1 MKLIV
6 TKEGASLPQNTWKEG
21 QEIKCS
27 TPLAE
32 MFIKNGFV
40 IDEDAPK
47 VDEPKVDDEPKKGES
62 LDPKVDDEETKQPK
76 PKTKK

>member
-6 TKEGASLPQNTWKEG
+6 TKKGAELKHNNWKEG
-21 QEIKCS
+21 QLIKCS

-40 IDEDAPK
+40 IDQ
-47 VDEPKVDDEPKKGES
+47 ES
-62 LDPKVDDEETKQPK
+62 TPVIDEEKVKT
-76 PKTKK
+76 PKTKNK